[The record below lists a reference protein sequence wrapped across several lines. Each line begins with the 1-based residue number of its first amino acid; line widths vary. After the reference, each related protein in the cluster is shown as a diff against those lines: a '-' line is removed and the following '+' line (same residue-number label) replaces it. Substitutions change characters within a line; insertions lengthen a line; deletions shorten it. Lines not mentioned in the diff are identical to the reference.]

1 MMNRIICLLLLGGL
15 CLTSETF
22 ADEIRPGY
30 LELKETSPNVFS
42 VLWKVPA
49 KGDKKLSLKAQLP
62 AGCKNKTPLNGQ
74 FVNGAYIQRWMVD
87 CEDGLIERSIS
98 IEGLESTNT
107 DVLLR
112 MEFMDGASQSV
123 RLTPSE
129 RSFHIPAEASSLQI
143 IGTYTW
149 LGVEHILLGIDHLLF
164 VFALLLIVKDLR
176 RLIWTVTAFTVA
188 HSITLAG
195 ATLGYLHAPQQPVEA
210 IIALSI
216 VFLAVEIIHGQ
227 QGQPR
232 LTHRAPWIVAFS
244 FGLLHGFGFAGAL
257 SEVGLPQNAIP
268 LALLFFNLGVEI
280 GQLLFVATVVLLTKL
295 ISAYLS
301 RMEVTKFDYPAWGQR
316 TVAYVIGPVAFYWV
330 IERTTAFI
338 N

>member
-1 MMNRIICLLLLGGL
+1 MMNRILCFLLLWGL
-15 CLTSETF
+15 CLTGGTF

-30 LELKETSPNVFS
+30 LELKETSHNIFS

-62 AGCKNKTPLNGQ
+62 VNCRNKIPLNGQ
-74 FVNGAYIQRWMVD
+74 FVNGAYIQRWIVD

-98 IEGLESTNT
+98 IEGLQLTNT
-107 DVLLR
+107 DVLLH
-112 MEFMDGASQSV
+112 MEFMDGVSQSA
-123 RLTPSE
+123 RLTPAE
-129 RSFHIPAEASSLQI
+129 PSFHIPAEASSLQI
-143 IGTYTW
+143 IRTYTW
-149 LGVEHILLGIDHLLF
+149 LGIEHILLGIDHLLF
-164 VFALLLIVKDLR
+164 VFALLLIVKDMR
-176 RLIWTVTAFTVA
+176 RLVWTVTAFTIA
-188 HSITLAG
+188 HSMTLAG
-195 ATLGYLHAPQQPVEA
+195 ATLGYLYAPQQPVEA

-216 VFLAVEIIHGQ
+216 VFLAVEIVHGQ

-280 GQLLFVATVVLLTKL
+280 GQLLFVVTVVILAKL
-295 ISAYLS
+295 ISGYLN
-301 RMEVTKFDYPAWGQR
+301 RMEVSRIYYTAWGQR
-316 TVAYVIGPVAFYWV
+316 AVAYVIGPIAFYWV
-330 IERTTAFI
+330 IERTAAFI
-338 N
+338 S

>member
-1 MMNRIICLLLLGGL
+1 MINRILCLLLLGGL
-15 CLTSETF
+15 CLTGETF

-30 LELKETSPNVFS
+30 LELRETSHNVFS

-62 AGCKNKTPLNGQ
+62 AGCHNQTPLNGQ
-74 FVNGAYIQRWMVD
+74 FFNGAYIQRWMVD
-87 CEDGLIERSIS
+87 CEDGLIEQSIS

-123 RLTPSE
+123 RLTPAE

-143 IGTYTW
+143 IRTYTW
-149 LGVEHILLGIDHLLF
+149 LGIEHILLGIDHLLF

-176 RLIWTVTAFTVA
+176 RLVWTVTAFTIA

-257 SEVGLPQNAIP
+257 SEVGLPQSAIP

-280 GQLLFVATVVLLTKL
+280 GQLFFVGTFVIIAQLAKG
-295 ISAYLS
+295 YLN
-301 RMEVTKFDYPAWGQR
+301 RMETIKFDYSAWGQR
-316 TVAYVIGPVAFYWV
+316 SVAYVIGPVAFYWV
-330 IERTTAFI
+330 IERTMAFI

>member
-1 MMNRIICLLLLGGL
+1 MMNRILCLLLLGGL
-15 CLTSETF
+15 CLTGETF

-30 LELKETSPNVFS
+30 LELRETSHNVFS

-49 KGDKKLSLKAQLP
+49 KGDKKLSLKTQLP
-62 AGCKNKTPLNGQ
+62 AGCKNKTPVNGQ
-74 FVNGAYIQRWMVD
+74 FFNGAYIQRWIVD
-87 CEDGLIERSIS
+87 CEEGLIERSIS

-123 RLTPSE
+123 LLTPSK
-129 RSFHIPAEASSLQI
+129 RSFYIPAEASSLQI
-143 IGTYTW
+143 IRTYTG

-176 RLIWTVTAFTVA
+176 RLVWTVTAFTIA

-195 ATLGYLHAPQQPVEA
+195 ATLGYLYAPQQPVEA

-280 GQLLFVATVVLLTKL
+280 GQLLFVATVVILAKL
-295 ISAYLS
+295 ISGYLS
-301 RMEVTKFDYPAWGQR
+301 RMEVSKFDYPAWGQR
-316 TVAYVIGPVAFYWV
+316 AVAYVIGPVAFYWV
-330 IERTTAFI
+330 IERTAAFI
-338 N
+338 G

>member
-1 MMNRIICLLLLGGL
+1 MMNRILCLLLLGGL
-15 CLTSETF
+15 CLTGNTF

-30 LELKETSPNVFS
+30 LELKETSHNVFS

-49 KGDKKLSLKAQLP
+49 KGDKKLSLKVQLP
-62 AGCKNKTPLNGQ
+62 IGCRNKTPLNGQ
-74 FVNGAYIQRWMVD
+74 FIGGAYIQRWMVD

-112 MEFMDGASQSV
+112 MEFMDGVSQSA

-143 IGTYTW
+143 IRTYTW
-149 LGVEHILLGIDHLLF
+149 LGIEHILLGIDHLLF
-164 VFALLLIVKDLR
+164 VFALLLIVKNMR
-176 RLIWTVTAFTVA
+176 RLVWTVTAFTIA

-195 ATLGYLHAPQQPVEA
+195 ATLGYLRAPQQPVEA

-216 VFLAVEIIHGQ
+216 VFLAVEIVHGQ

-280 GQLLFVATVVLLTKL
+280 GQLLFVATVVILAQLV
-295 ISAYLS
+295 SGYLN

-316 TVAYVIGPVAFYWV
+316 AVAYVIGPVAFYWV

-338 N
+338 S

>member
-1 MMNRIICLLLLGGL
+1 MIYRVLCLLLLWGL
-15 CLTSETF
+15 CSTGEAF

-30 LELKETSPNVFS
+30 LELKEASPNIFS

-49 KGDKKLSLKAQLP
+49 KGYKKLGLKAQLP
-62 AGCKNKTPLNGQ
+62 VNCKNKTPLNGR
-74 FVNGAYIQRWMVD
+74 FVGGAYIQRWMVD

-112 MEFMDGASQSV
+112 MEFMEGSSQSI
-123 RLTPSE
+123 RLTPAQP
-129 RSFHIPAEASSLQI
+129 SFQIPAEASSLQI
-143 IGTYTW
+143 IRTYTG

-176 RLIWTVTAFTVA
+176 RLIWTVTAFTIA

-195 ATLGYLHAPQQPVEA
+195 ATLGYLYAPQQPVEA

-216 VFLAVEIIHGQ
+216 VFLAVEIVHGQ

-280 GQLLFVATVVLLTKL
+280 GQLLFVATVVILAKL
-295 ISAYLS
+295 IAGYLS
-301 RMEVTKFDYPAWGQR
+301 RMEVSKFDYPAWGQR
-316 TVAYVIGPVAFYWV
+316 AVAYVIGPVAFYWV
-330 IERTTAFI
+330 IERTIAFI

>member
-30 LELKETSPNVFS
+30 LELKETSHNVFS

-62 AGCKNKTPLNGQ
+62 VGCKNKTPLNGQ
-74 FVNGAYIQRWMVD
+74 FVNGAYLQRWMVD
-87 CEDGLIERSIS
+87 CQNGLIERSIS
-98 IEGLESTNT
+98 IEGLELTNT

-112 MEFMDGASQSV
+112 LEFMDGTSQSV

-143 IGTYTW
+143 IRTYTW

-176 RLIWTVTAFTVA
+176 RLVWTVTAFTIA

-280 GQLLFVATVVLLTKL
+280 GQLLFVATVVLLAQL

-301 RMEVTKFDYPAWGQR
+301 RMEVTKFNYPAWGQR
-316 TVAYVIGPVAFYWV
+316 AVAYVIGPVAFYWV
-330 IERTTAFI
+330 IERTAAFI

>member
-1 MMNRIICLLLLGGL
+1 MMNRILCLLVLGGL
-15 CLTSETF
+15 CLTANTF

-30 LELKETSPNVFS
+30 LELKETSHNIFS

-49 KGDKKLSLKAQLP
+49 KGDRKLSLNARLP
-62 AGCKNKTPLNGQ
+62 VNCGNKTPLNGQ
-74 FVNGAYIQRWMVD
+74 FANGAYIQRWVVD
-87 CEDGLIERSIS
+87 CEGGLIERSIS

-112 MEFMDGASQSV
+112 MEFIDSASQSV
-123 RLTPSE
+123 RLTPAE
-129 RSFHIPAEASSLQI
+129 RSFHIPAEASSLNI
-143 IGTYTW
+143 ISTYTG
-149 LGVEHILLGIDHLLF
+149 LGIEHILLGIDHLLF

-176 RLIWTVTAFTVA
+176 RLIWTVTAFTIA

-195 ATLGYLHAPQQPVEA
+195 ATLDYLHAPQQPVEA

-227 QGQPR
+227 QGKPR
-232 LTHRAPWIVAFS
+232 LTHRAPWVVAFS

-268 LALLFFNLGVEI
+268 LSLLFFNLGVEV
-280 GQLLFVATVVLLTKL
+280 GQLLFVATVVIFGKL
-295 ISAYLS
+295 ITGFLS
-301 RMEVTKFDYPAWGQR
+301 RTAVSKFNYPAWGQR
-316 TVAYVIGPVAFYWV
+316 AIAYMIGPVAFYWV
-330 IERTTAFI
+330 IERTAAFI
-338 N
+338 S

>member
-1 MMNRIICLLLLGGL
+1 MMNRMLCLLLLGGL
-15 CLTSETF
+15 CLAGNTF

-30 LELKETSPNVFS
+30 LEIKETRPHVFS

-49 KGDKKLSLKAQLP
+49 KGNKKLSLRAQLPTGCKDKAQL
-62 AGCKNKTPLNGQ
+62 NEQ
-74 FVNGAYIQRWMVD
+74 FINGAYIQRRIVD
-87 CEDGLIERSIS
+87 CEGGLKEQSIS
-98 IEGLESTNT
+98 IEGLELTNT

-112 MEFMDGASQSV
+112 MDFRDGTSQSV
-123 RLTPSE
+123 RLTPAE
-129 RSFHIPAEASSLQI
+129 RSYYIPAEASSLQI
-143 IGTYTW
+143 ISTYTG

-164 VFALLLIVKDLR
+164 VFALLLIVKDMR
-176 RLIWTVTAFTVA
+176 RLVWTITAFTIA

-195 ATLGYLHAPQQPVEA
+195 ATLGYLHLPQKPVEA

-268 LALLFFNLGVEI
+268 LALLFFNIGVEI
-280 GQLLFVATVVLLTKL
+280 GQLLFVAVVVILAKL
-295 ISAYLS
+295 ISGYLDRIKIKQS
-301 RMEVTKFDYPAWGQR
+301 DYSAWVQR
-316 TVAYVIGPVAFYWV
+316 GVAYVIGPVAFYWV
-330 IERTTAFI
+330 IERTVAFI
-338 N
+338 S